1 MNGAARRTRWTD
13 DWLDLYNYAATIGD
27 EEWRLSIL
35 HQLEAGETLREQE
48 LLEQRRDQLRHDL
61 EEISRQME
69 DIYHRLRE
77 EESGSMRS
85 SLWNAAW
92 QLKKERARLAS
103 LLRAGELGPLREHGH
118 QAG

>member
-1 MNGAARRTRWTD
+1 MNRAVRQARWTD
-13 DWLDLYNYAATIGD
+13 DWLDLHNYASKIGD

-35 HQLEAGETLREQE
+35 HQLQSGDSPREQE
-48 LLEQRRDQLRHDL
+48 LMEQRREQLQHDL
-61 EEISRQME
+61 EEVSRKME
-69 DIYHRLRE
+69 GIYLRLRDA
-77 EESGSMRS
+77 ESGSIRS

-103 LLRAGELGPLREHGH
+103 LLRGSEAGAGRQRGH